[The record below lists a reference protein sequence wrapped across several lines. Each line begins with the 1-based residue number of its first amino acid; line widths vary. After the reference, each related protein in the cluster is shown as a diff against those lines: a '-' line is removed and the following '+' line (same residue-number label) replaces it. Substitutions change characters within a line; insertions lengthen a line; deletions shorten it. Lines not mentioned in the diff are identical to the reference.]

1 MAVLAEEEEYIPR
14 YTYDDYEQWK
24 GKWELIRG
32 IPYAMSPSPVIRHQE
47 ISFNIG
53 AELKEKAK
61 SCKKCKSIQAVDWK
75 IDDKTV
81 VCPDNLLIC
90 GDKIGEQYLVKAPQI
105 IFEVLS
111 PSTMFKDRNVKF
123 KLYEKMGVGYYILV
137 DTSAKVAEV
146 FMLKNSAYKKLKN
159 AQEETMKFTF
169 ENCVIDF
176 DFSKIWE

>member
-14 YTYDDYEQWK
+14 YTYDDYKRWE
-24 GKWELIRG
+24 GKWELIKG
-32 IPYAMSPSPVIRHQE
+32 IPYAMSPAPVIRHQE

-61 SCKKCKSIQAVDWK
+61 SCEKCKSLQAVDWK
-75 IDDKTV
+75 IDEKTV
-81 VCPDNLLIC
+81 VCPDNLLVC
-90 GDKIGEQYLVKAPQI
+90 GDDIGEQYLVKTPQI

-123 KLYEKMGVGYYILV
+123 KLYEKMGVQYYILV

-146 FMLKNSAYKKLKN
+146 FRLENGVYEKLKN
-159 AQEETMKFTF
+159 AQDEIVTFTP
-169 ENCVIDF
+169 ENCTIEF
-176 DFSKIWE
+176 DFGKIWE